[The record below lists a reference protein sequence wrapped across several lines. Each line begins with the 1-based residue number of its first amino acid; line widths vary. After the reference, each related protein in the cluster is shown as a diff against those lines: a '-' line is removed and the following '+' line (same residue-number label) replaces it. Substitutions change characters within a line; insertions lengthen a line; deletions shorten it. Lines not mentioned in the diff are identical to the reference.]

1 MILSL
6 SNFLYKFFVVVLM
19 NCSTPENFSGCLRI
33 NEWLIPDV
41 KNYAPYVWGERKAYD
56 TEKEILDNI
65 NN

>member
-1 MILSL
+1 
-6 SNFLYKFFVVVLM
+6 M